1 TAGSGTSEEALEVI
15 GAAFHQRVELRI
27 QHWISL
33 LPIGAEKLDSELTA
47 FRILE
52 ANDLSFGHLW
62 RRYDD
67 AVIDFIIL
75 DRNLLNISHVIGCR
89 DFNGFALLAVIGANR
104 GHLGRHNLASLIWLG
119 LFLRSHTLAEILVQ
133 IRQNLG
139 HLWAINNLKRESC
152 CKSF

>member
-1 TAGSGTSEEALEVI
+1 MLKCNRSINSYRRLRSLRPPGKNVNYPAGLWADLTAGSGTSEEALEVI

-89 DFNGFALLAVIGANR
+89 
-104 GHLGRHNLASLIWLG
+104 
-119 LFLRSHTLAEILVQ
+119 
-133 IRQNLG
+133 
-139 HLWAINNLKRESC
+139 
-152 CKSF
+152 